1 MTINQSRNTTIDNSL
16 ITNRSEQRLER
27 LAAFINIPAV
37 ALQPYKNECIVRQ
50 YNKGQVI
57 YYSSD
62 ELTHVYYLIDGY
74 ILREHFNMNGDVYR
88 LLNKDDQLFPMHNL
102 FQDKTTNEMCT
113 AITDCIMIAI
123 PIELIE
129 YLCRNNDKVF
139 IRIYQLLCDNQRQQI
154 EYHMALS
161 SKSAK
166 ARVTKLLIYLC
177 HMIGY
182 DNDEFYEIKSFL
194 TIQMISDLVSISRET
209 TGHIIQELKEHNIL
223 LKHHKNWIIS
233 KQISEL

>member
-16 ITNRSEQRLER
+16 ITNRSEQCLEH

-88 LLNKDDQLFPMHNL
+88 LLNKDDQLFPMQNL

-194 TIQMISDLVSISRET
+194 TIQMISDLASISRET

>member
-16 ITNRSEQRLER
+16 ITNRSEQCLER

-194 TIQMISDLVSISRET
+194 TIQMISDLASISRET

>member
-16 ITNRSEQRLER
+16 ITNRSGQCLER

-194 TIQMISDLVSISRET
+194 TIQMISDLASISRET

>member
-16 ITNRSEQRLER
+16 ITNRSEQCLER

-50 YNKGQVI
+50 YNKGQVV

-194 TIQMISDLVSISRET
+194 TIQMISDLASISRET

>member
-16 ITNRSEQRLER
+16 ITNRSEQCLER

-194 TIQMISDLVSISRET
+194 TIQMISDLASISRET

-223 LKHHKNWIIS
+223 L
-233 KQISEL
+233 

>member
-16 ITNRSEQRLER
+16 ITNRSEQCLER

-139 IRIYQLLCDNQRQQI
+139 IRIYQLLCENQRQQI

-194 TIQMISDLVSISRET
+194 TIQMISDLASISRET

-233 KQISEL
+233 KQISDL

>member
-16 ITNRSEQRLER
+16 ITNRSEQCLER

-123 PIELIE
+123 PIEFLE

-194 TIQMISDLVSISRET
+194 TIQMISDLASISRET
-209 TGHIIQELKEHNIL
+209 TGHIIQELKEHNVL

>member
-1 MTINQSRNTTIDNSL
+1 MKINQSRNTTIDNSL
-16 ITNRSEQRLER
+16 ITNRSEQCLER

-194 TIQMISDLVSISRET
+194 TIQMISDLASISRET

>member
-1 MTINQSRNTTIDNSL
+1 MTNNQSRGIAIDNSI
-16 ITNRSEQRLER
+16 ITNHSDQCLER
-27 LAAFINIPAV
+27 LAQLIHIPSV

-62 ELTHVYYLIDGY
+62 ELTHIYYLIDGY
-74 ILREHFNMNGDVYR
+74 ILREQFSMNGDVYR
-88 LLNKDDQLFPMHNL
+88 ILNKDDKLFPMHNL
-102 FQDKTTNEMCT
+102 FQEKTTNEMCT
-113 AITDCIMIAI
+113 AITDCIMIAV
-123 PIELIE
+123 PIDLIE
-129 YLCRNNDKVF
+129 YLCRNNDKVC
-139 IRIYQLLCDNQRQQI
+139 IRIYQLLCNNQKQQI

-161 SKSAK
+161 YKSAK
-166 ARVTKLLIYLC
+166 ERVIKILIYLC

-194 TIQMISDLVSISRET
+194 TIQMISDLASISRET
-209 TGHIIQELKEHNIL
+209 TGHIIQELKEQNIL

-233 KQISEL
+233 KQILA

>member
-16 ITNRSEQRLER
+16 ITNRSEQCLER

-62 ELTHVYYLIDGY
+62 ELTHVYYLVDGY

-194 TIQMISDLVSISRET
+194 TIQMISDLASISRET

>member
-16 ITNRSEQRLER
+16 ITNRSEQCLER

-139 IRIYQLLCDNQRQQI
+139 IRIYQLLCENQRQQI

-194 TIQMISDLVSISRET
+194 TIQMISDLASISRET